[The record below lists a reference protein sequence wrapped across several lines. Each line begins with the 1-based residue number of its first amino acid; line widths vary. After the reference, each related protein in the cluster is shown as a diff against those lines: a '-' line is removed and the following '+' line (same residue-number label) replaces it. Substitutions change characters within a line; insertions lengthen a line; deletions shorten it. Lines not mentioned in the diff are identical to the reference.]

1 MQLNETSF
9 SEIFSGLTNIIEI
22 NIEEAL
28 KVIPIFEKY
37 AYLFKDIVRE
47 RVFGISMYRMIA

>member
-1 MQLNETSF
+1 MQLNETAF

-28 KVIPIFEKY
+28 KVIPLYEKY
-37 AYLFKDIVRE
+37 AYLFKDIV
-47 RVFGISMYRMIA
+47 FFIHNNKLG